1 MFDTDIFITILP
13 GHISILS
20 FNLWQYMKVLPI
32 LNSWRNRHHSTI
44 LVAERVLLILLY
56 APILPLSG
64 MSWRTGIICFT
75 VSHFVRSFMIL
86 WFNLVLF
93 VRFHFRLAGGNV
105 FLFGTVAVH
114 VAHAVVG
121 VGEFVLLRRAL
132 WAWIFVL
139 VVVFTWSL
147 PAISE
152 INECGKALLL
162 QSMIYLRGFAHVAD
176 P

>member
-20 FNLWQYMKVLPI
+20 FNLWQYVKVLPI
-32 LNSWRNRHHSTI
+32 LNSWRSRHHSTI

-75 VSHFVRSFMIL
+75 VSHLVRSFMIL

-147 PAISE
+147 STISE
-152 INECGKALLL
+152 VNAFFDVHLVEILLHL
-162 QSMIYLRGFAHVAD
+162 LV
-176 P
+176 

>member
-32 LNSWRNRHHSTI
+32 LNSWWNRHHSTI
-44 LVAERVLLILLY
+44 LVTERVLLILWY
-56 APILPLSG
+56 APTLPLSG
-64 MSWRTGIICFT
+64 MSWRTRIICFI
-75 VSHFVRSFMIL
+75 VSPFVRSFMIL
-86 WFNLVLF
+86 WLNLVLF
-93 VRFHFRLAGGNV
+93 VWFHFTLAGGNV
-105 FLFGTVAVH
+105 FLFGTVAAH
-114 VAHAVVG
+114 VSHGVVG

-147 PAISE
+147 STISE
-152 INECGKALLL
+152 VNAFFDVHLVEILLHL
-162 QSMIYLRGFAHVAD
+162 LV
-176 P
+176 